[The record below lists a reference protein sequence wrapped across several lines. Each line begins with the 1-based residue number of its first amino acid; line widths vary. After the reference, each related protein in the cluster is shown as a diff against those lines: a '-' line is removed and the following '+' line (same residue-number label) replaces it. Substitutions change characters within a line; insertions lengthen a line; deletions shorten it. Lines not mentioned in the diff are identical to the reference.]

1 LGYVGNQA
9 RRRLPPL
16 HLARRQGSPRY
27 RAAADGRRR
36 LALSMQDGFFMQSLD
51 LQCIA
56 GFDGHFKRVNPAWTT
71 DLGWSREVLQA
82 TPFLD
87 FVHPDDRESTQA
99 EVAKL
104 VGGGDTVCFEN
115 RYRHQN
121 GSYHWLQW
129 NARPVPGRHLIYATA
144 RNVDRQK
151 QLERQILEV
160 ADREKERLGRELH
173 DGLCQTL
180 AGIAALSA
188 TLSRSLVASSDFD
201 GSAAAARIARLLSK
215 AIGEARDLSR
225 GLSPSGL
232 RGGNLAV
239 ALEGLALNV
248 LQLFRVSCTFE
259 SEGPVPRLA
268 QEVAAHLFRIAQEA
282 VSNAVAHGRADRIEI
297 SLGGTDGDGLLSVR
311 DNGVGL
317 PDEAHQGRGIGLHT
331 MAYRARLIRGSL
343 DVRRLVPRGTA
354 VTCVFPLPEAPGHT
368 LDHARENG

>member
-1 LGYVGNQA
+1 
-9 RRRLPPL
+9 
-16 HLARRQGSPRY
+16 
-27 RAAADGRRR
+27 
-36 LALSMQDGFFMQSLD
+36 MQSLD

-56 GFDGHFKRVNPAWTT
+56 GFDGYFKRVNPAWTT
-71 DLGWSREVLQA
+71 GLGWSLEELRT
-82 TPFLD
+82 TPFID
-87 FVHPDDRESTQA
+87 FVHPDDRESTQV

-129 NARPVPGRHLIYATA
+129 NARPVPGHQLIYATA
-144 RNVDRQK
+144 RNVDRQR
-151 QLERQILEV
+151 QLEREILEV

-180 AGIAALSA
+180 AGIAALSK
-188 TLSRSLVASSDFD
+188 TLSRSLAATSDFD
-201 GSAAAARIARLLSK
+201 GSAAAARIARLLRE

-225 GLSPSGL
+225 GLGPIGL
-232 RGGNLAV
+232 QGGNLAV
-239 ALEGLALNV
+239 ALEGLVLNV

-259 SEGPVPRLA
+259 SEGTAPRLG

-297 SLGGTDGDGLLSVR
+297 SLSGTDVEGLLSVR

-317 PDEAHQGRGIGLHT
+317 PDEARQSAGMGVHT
-331 MAYRARLIRGSL
+331 MTYRARLIGGFL
-343 DVRRLVPRGTA
+343 DVRRLAPRGTA
-354 VTCVFPLPEAPGHT
+354 IICAFPLPEAPDT
-368 LDHARENG
+368 LDHARSDE